1 MNKPLIYI
9 VGFLGA
15 VVTAVMLGIL
25 MEYDFGISPG
35 SIAQRLAGVRWN
47 ARPDML
53 GGQIYER
60 EKVG

>member
-15 VVTAVMLGIL
+15 VVMAVMLGIL

-35 SIAQRLAGVRWN
+35 SIAQDSLASAGMLGLICLAGTYMN
-47 ARPDML
+47 A
-53 GGQIYER
+53 
-60 EKVG
+60 KK

>member
-1 MNKPLIYI
+1 MNRPLMYI

-25 MEYDFGISPG
+25 MEYDFGISPR
-35 SIAQRLAGVRWN
+35 SIAHDFAGVRWSV
-47 ARPDML
+47 RPML
-53 GGQIYER
+53 GGHIYES